1 MACRRPAL
9 LVAVAVAALAL
20 AACDTDDGRALRPP
34 PPGATAPVLG
44 TSSVVQNSVG
54 TVVDNGVRL
63 LSSAFADGG
72 AIPSTFASCSGDNV
86 SPPLE
91 WTGVPSNVVELAIT
105 VTDPSAENGGFIHWV
120 VTGLPASLLGL
131 AQGNVPEGAVEAR
144 NDTTEFGWY
153 GPCPPAGQTHD
164 YVFTLYA
171 LTEATDLEAG
181 VSGRDAINRIS
192 QIPGYAATLTGTY
205 TGTG

>member
-1 MACRRPAL
+1 MACRRPAA
-9 LVAVAVAALAL
+9 LVAAAVAMLAF
-20 AACDTDDGRALRPP
+20 AACDTDDGRTMRPP
-34 PPGATAPVLG
+34 APGATAPVLG
-44 TSSVVQNSVG
+44 TTSVVQNTVG

-63 LSSAFADGG
+63 LSSAFADRGP
-72 AIPSTFASCSGDNV
+72 IPSTYASCTGDNV

-91 WTGVPSNVVELAIT
+91 WTGIPSNVVEIALT

-131 AQGNVPEGAVEAR
+131 AEGSVPEGAVEAR

-171 LTEATDLEAG
+171 LTERTNLEPG
-181 VSGRDAINRIS
+181 VSGRDAIARIAE
-192 QIPGYAATLTGTY
+192 IPGYAATLTGIY
-205 TGTG
+205 TG